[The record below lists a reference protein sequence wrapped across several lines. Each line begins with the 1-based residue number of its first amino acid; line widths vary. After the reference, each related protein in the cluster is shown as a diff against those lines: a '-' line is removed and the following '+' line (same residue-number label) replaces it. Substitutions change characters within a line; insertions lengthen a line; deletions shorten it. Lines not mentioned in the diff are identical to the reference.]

1 MLKYR
6 PKSEKT
12 PENTKNHTFLDLWVI
27 VTPEIVLK
35 LFIKFKLGLMKLA
48 QPYFIT
54 NLDIGVQK
62 CSKILKNSPKSEKTR
77 ENTKNHTF
85 LALWVFGT
93 PEIVLKLF
101 IKLRPVLMKVV
112 QPYFINIVGVEVQKC
127 SKMLKYRP
135 KSEKRP
141 EKY

>member
-1 MLKYR
+1 MVKYR

-35 LFIKFKLGLMKLA
+35 LFIKFKPGLMKIA

-62 CSKILKNSPKSEKTR
+62 CSKILKNSPKSEKTP
-77 ENTKNHTF
+77 ENTKNQTVSNRNSAGR
-85 LALWVFGT
+85 LAGVNLGT
-93 PEIVLKLF
+93 W
-101 IKLRPVLMKVV
+101 
-112 QPYFINIVGVEVQKC
+112 PYTKNI
-127 SKMLKYRP
+127 R
-135 KSEKRP
+135 RN
-141 EKY
+141 

>member
-27 VTPEIVLK
+27 GTPEIVLK
-35 LFIKFKLGLMKLA
+35 LFIKFKPGLMKLA

-62 CSKILKNSPKSEKTR
+62 CSKILKNGPKSEKTP

-93 PEIVLKLF
+93 PEIVLKLYIKF
-101 IKLRPVLMKVV
+101 ITGLLKLAL
-112 QPYFINIVGVEVQKC
+112 PYFINIVGVGVQKC
-127 SKMLKYRP
+127 SKML
-135 KSEKRP
+135 
-141 EKY
+141 